1 MQTKKSLYHKKVVTF
16 LILDAYTKKKFLKNF
31 FKKCNIFNTITYII
45 IMNGKE
51 NVPKYIS

>member
-1 MQTKKSLYHKKVVTF
+1 MNNKKTFKKN
-16 LILDAYTKKKFLKNF
+16 FLKS
-31 FKKCNIFNTITYII
+31 CNTFNTITYII

>member
-1 MQTKKSLYHKKVVTF
+1 MQNKKFLYHKKVVTF

-31 FKKCNIFNTITYII
+31 FKKCNTFNTITYNII
-45 IMNGKE
+45 KNGKE